1 MQPLSELMLNIKATT
16 DMVSSFISYLQTLTP
31 TELTT
36 FYCEV
41 CHGRLAT
48 DSVSRPG
55 NPFHESRGICSCC
68 DHHEDVSNPA
78 INRFLNENGL
88 TLECN
93 GDFLSRFGDCSEQ
106 LTWILQHWLT
116 PTDFGMASYLACVRN
131 DSPAEAWVMYGRKK
145 AKEVYKASSLGVV
158 YKVMLLAFYPDCY
171 SIERFNADPIGSKID
186 ETVNNKESHLS
197 EPEELPALFTV
208 PTLLTLPTV
217 DTVDTIDAVY
227 TVPTTDTVDKVN
239 EADTTPEL
247 PSKPTPHK
255 GWLSRVWAF
264 FQ

>member
-48 DSVSRPG
+48 DSVNRPG

-68 DHHEDVSNPA
+68 GHYEEVSSPA

-106 LTWILQHWLT
+106 LTSILQHWLT
-116 PTDFGMASYLACVRN
+116 PSDFGLATYPARVRK

-186 ETVNNKESHLS
+186 ETVNNEESQLS
-197 EPEELPALFTV
+197 EPEELHTLFTV

-217 DTVDTIDAVY
+217 DTVDTVD
-227 TVPTTDTVDKVN
+227 TVPTADTVDKVN
-239 EADTTPEL
+239 AADTTPEL
-247 PSKPTPHK
+247 PAKPTLHK
-255 GWLSRVWAF
+255 GWFRCVLAYFNDPV
-264 FQ
+264 